1 MEKLVSLVRDEWL
14 LLSVDDKGEAEAE
27 ILGLIQGMKKL
38 HQEGLLT
45 TGRLWV
51 FERLRRIWPLAS
63 WAGVWD
69 FASLLIIPPDK
80 KGRIS
85 LSLPQGLLGLMTER
99 FGRRT
104 SWSWLRGLWG
114 SCGSL
119 YLPSSGYYCT
129 FRLYQYSGIA
139 SRVEELLSQI
149 RAKPAERKMRGWV
162 EISIRSQVAITALL
176 KQMKLTRSSL
186 LLQERARMR
195 AFRDRAN
202 KVVNCDAF
210 NIQKSLRAAE
220 EQSII
225 AQQLVESKAF
235 HTLSRP
241 LQELVMARLQNPS
254 ATLEELGRALSK
266 PVTKSTVEYRWKKLK
281 ILAEITTASKT

>member
-1 MEKLVSLVRDEWL
+1 V
-14 LLSVDDKGEAEAE
+14 
-27 ILGLIQGMKKL
+27 
-38 HQEGLLT
+38 
-45 TGRLWV
+45 V
-51 FERLRRIWPLAS
+51 FERLRRVWPLAFLG
-63 WAGVWD
+63 WGVGFR
-69 FASLLIIPPDK
+69 FALIIPPDK

-85 LSLPQGLLGLMTER
+85 LSLPQDLLGLMTER

-104 SWSWLRGLWG
+104 SWNWLRGLWG

-241 LQELVMARLQNPS
+241 LQELVMARCKI
-254 ATLEELGRALSK
+254 RALRLRSWGER
-266 PVTKSTVEYRWKKLK
+266 SR
-281 ILAEITTASKT
+281 SR

>member
-1 MEKLVSLVRDEWL
+1 MEKLIALVRDEWL

-38 HQEGLLT
+38 RREDLLT
-45 TGRLWV
+45 SGRLWV

-63 WAGVWD
+63 WAGTWD
-69 FASLLIIPPDK
+69 FASLLVIPPDK

-85 LSLPQGLLGLMTER
+85 LSLPQDLLDLMIGC

-129 FRLYQYSGIA
+129 FRLCQHSGIA
-139 SRVEELLSQI
+139 FRVEELLSRI
-149 RAKPAERKMRGWV
+149 RAKPAERRKEGWI

-176 KQMKLTRSSL
+176 QQMRLKRSSL

-210 NIQKSLRAAE
+210 NIQKSLKAAE
-220 EQSII
+220 EQLII
-225 AQQLVESKAF
+225 AQRLVESKAF
-235 HTLSRP
+235 YTLSRP
-241 LQELVMARLQNPS
+241 LKELITVRLQNPS

-281 ILAEITTASKT
+281 FLAEVATAPKD